1 MLPIAIP
8 APIFRT
14 VGGAIDHDLNAHYAR
29 RLGSTW
35 VRHAV
40 VAGPM
45 GLGEA
50 CTPEQRAE
58 LVELWMRHV
67 EPARL
72 LVACWTPAEIRTV
85 TDSGIRAL
93 AMLAIDTDDE
103 LLAAL
108 GGLPP
113 LAVAYTNPRYGGS
126 LITPEL
132 LAANAD
138 RPDMPAALKFSKVT
152 ISELANIR
160 QVVGPGVT
168 IIHGS
173 SRRIADSLAAGS
185 RHRCVVPVGCAA
197 QAVARVTV
205 ASVQRA
211 ADTIQSMLDREPDYW
226 ARDNLSRT

>member
-173 SRRIADSLAAGS
+173 SRRIADSLAAGVDI
-185 RHRCVVPVGCAA
+185 VVSSPL
-197 QAVARVTV
+197 AVLPKQWPA
-205 ASVQRA
+205 
-211 ADTIQSMLDREPDYW
+211 
-226 ARDNLSRT
+226 